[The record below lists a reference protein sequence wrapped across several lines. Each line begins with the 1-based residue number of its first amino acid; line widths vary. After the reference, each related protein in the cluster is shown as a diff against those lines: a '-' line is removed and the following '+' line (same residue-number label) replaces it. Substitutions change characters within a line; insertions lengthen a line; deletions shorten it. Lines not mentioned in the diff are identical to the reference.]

1 MGHTLKGLC
10 AELLALLLCVAAM
23 ALHRLAFVVLLFA
36 PAVGRI
42 RTPDLD
48 ALLELF
54 KFMGGMHWDRNEGWD
69 PEGQTD
75 PCNFDEH
82 WFGVG
87 CIDPCD
93 IYRDGPD
100 CKAGRV
106 TALTLRKNNLTG
118 SITNWTSVKHLANL
132 TWLDM
137 SMNRIS
143 GTLPAEFGYIQNIVH
158 LNMRENKLQGQIPP
172 EMGDINSNG
181 YEQLTEFNFARNNL
195 EGTIPSTLAKLTD
208 LMMLDVSHNKI
219 TGSIPNELT
228 NLTKLQVLYLQSNN
242 LDGEMPVDIGNLKE
256 LRFLNGSTNNI
267 SGSIPASIGGLRDL
281 QELNFFENRITGEIP
296 LSLGDLWNLRSLRFH
311 DNEITANI
319 SRFTTLGNL
328 GRLVTL
334 DFYNNKM
341 VGDVPASIQNLTSLQ
356 YLYLQNEHYLPLR
369 KKYCRQRLPNNGK
382 YNYRIVRDEYV
393 QMMAMHCE
401 DMHDTRFT
409 FNSLQ
414 QSNVYPSE

>member
-1 MGHTLKGLC
+1 MSGLATIVRPC
-10 AELLALLLCVAAM
+10 LCICGAFARSFAAGPLLSVAAM

-93 IYRDGPD
+93 IYRDGPT

-219 TGSIPNELT
+219 TGSIPTSSPTSPSCRCSTSSRTTSTARCPSTSATSRSWLP
-228 NLTKLQVLYLQSNN
+228 QR
-242 LDGEMPVDIGNLKE
+242 LDEQHLGLDLADRRAARPAGAQLLREPHHRRDPAVVGRPVE
-256 LRFLNGSTNNI
+256 
-267 SGSIPASIGGLRDL
+267 PAL
-281 QELNFFENRITGEIP
+281 
-296 LSLGDLWNLRSLRFH
+296 
-311 DNEITANI
+311 A
-319 SRFTTLGNL
+319 
-328 GRLVTL
+328 
-334 DFYNNKM
+334 
-341 VGDVPASIQNLTSLQ
+341 
-356 YLYLQNEHYLPLR
+356 PLR
-369 KKYCRQRLPNNGK
+369 Q
-382 YNYRIVRDEYV
+382 
-393 QMMAMHCE
+393 
-401 DMHDTRFT
+401 
-409 FNSLQ
+409 
-414 QSNVYPSE
+414 

>member
-1 MGHTLKGLC
+1 
-10 AELLALLLCVAAM
+10 M

-143 GTLPAEFGYIQNIVH
+143 GTLPAEFGYIQN
-158 LNMRENKLQGQIPP
+158 
-172 EMGDINSNG
+172 
-181 YEQLTEFNFARNNL
+181 
-195 EGTIPSTLAKLTD
+195 
-208 LMMLDVSHNKI
+208 
-219 TGSIPNELT
+219 
-228 NLTKLQVLYLQSNN
+228 
-242 LDGEMPVDIGNLKE
+242 
-256 LRFLNGSTNNI
+256 
-267 SGSIPASIGGLRDL
+267 
-281 QELNFFENRITGEIP
+281 
-296 LSLGDLWNLRSLRFH
+296 LSLIH
-311 DNEITANI
+311 I
-319 SRFTTLGNL
+319 
-328 GRLVTL
+328 
-334 DFYNNKM
+334 
-341 VGDVPASIQNLTSLQ
+341 
-356 YLYLQNEHYLPLR
+356 
-369 KKYCRQRLPNNGK
+369 
-382 YNYRIVRDEYV
+382 
-393 QMMAMHCE
+393 
-401 DMHDTRFT
+401 
-409 FNSLQ
+409 
-414 QSNVYPSE
+414 